1 MHNNINNPNLKHII
15 WDWNG
20 TLLNDVE
27 FCKNIINRIL
37 KENNLEELTLNRY
50 REIFTF
56 PVQKYYE
63 AAGLDFS
70 KTSFEILGKDFMI
83 EYEAN
88 KLKCNLFDGTKELLK
103 KIKQKG
109 IRQSILSAYKEDN
122 LIDILKSYEL
132 TDFFDFVVGS
142 DNIYAGGKIHLGL
155 QLLEKL
161 NHKGDEVLFVGDTL
175 HDYDVAKAMGVN
187 VVLIADGHQAKE
199 KLSINGALVLDNIR
213 ELEKYLFPA

>member
-1 MHNNINNPNLKHII
+1 
-15 WDWNG
+15 
-20 TLLNDVE
+20 
-27 FCKNIINRIL
+27 
-37 KENNLEELTLNRY
+37 
-50 REIFTF
+50 
-56 PVQKYYE
+56 
-63 AAGLDFS
+63 
-70 KTSFEILGKDFMI
+70 MI